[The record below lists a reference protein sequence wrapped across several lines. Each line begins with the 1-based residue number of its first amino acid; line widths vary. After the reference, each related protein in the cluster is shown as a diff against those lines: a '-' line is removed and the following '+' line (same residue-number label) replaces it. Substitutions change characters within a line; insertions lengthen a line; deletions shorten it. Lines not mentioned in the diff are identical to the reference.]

1 MKLKTSNLK
10 HNRDNF
16 EVKSFL
22 TNGSNKVKPFS
33 NGIHQHIQQ
42 GINSIGTKEPESLTA
57 FFPMNIGTVPMMPFK
72 LVINSTKFLLFTSTK
87 NLIYTPT
94 HPPKKKEKNK
104 KQKPHGLS

>member
-87 NLIYTPT
+87 NLIYPPT